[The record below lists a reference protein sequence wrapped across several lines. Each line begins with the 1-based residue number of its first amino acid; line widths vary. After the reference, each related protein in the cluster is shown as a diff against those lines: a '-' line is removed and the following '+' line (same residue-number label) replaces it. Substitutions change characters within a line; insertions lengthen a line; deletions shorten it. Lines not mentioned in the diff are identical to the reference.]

1 MNHTILTG
9 WQNGRWEMRRIKNG
23 EILFKSQMAA
33 PIAKILV
40 GTFQAQFKIVLPSK
54 IDVKLIRDFYHFCTI
69 V

>member
-40 GTFQAQFKIVLPSK
+40 GTFQAQFKIV
-54 IDVKLIRDFYHFCTI
+54 
-69 V
+69 